1 MSGKRVSV
9 MIAAFGLLA
18 GCVAI
23 YPEVDQQYGYAVTA
37 AREAQT
43 FNPQA
48 GKRESGL
55 GYRWPCGQGDRG
67 PLCGELQVPAAGGQ
81 CPQHRWR
88 ADQSNR
94 SIVLPARPA
103 RAWRCPFCHLVARR
117 RQALNKRWIVG
128 GAMRNSTLAQQLDPF
143 SC

>member
-48 GKRESGL
+48 GRSARVVSGIDGLAAKATVDRYVESFKSPPPVANVLNIGGGL
-55 GYRWPCGQGDRG
+55 TSQTGQ
-67 PLCGELQVPAAGGQ
+67 
-81 CPQHRWR
+81 
-88 ADQSNR
+88 
-94 SIVLPARPA
+94 
-103 RAWRCPFCHLVARR
+103 
-117 RQALNKRWIVG
+117 
-128 GAMRNSTLAQQLDPF
+128 
-143 SC
+143 